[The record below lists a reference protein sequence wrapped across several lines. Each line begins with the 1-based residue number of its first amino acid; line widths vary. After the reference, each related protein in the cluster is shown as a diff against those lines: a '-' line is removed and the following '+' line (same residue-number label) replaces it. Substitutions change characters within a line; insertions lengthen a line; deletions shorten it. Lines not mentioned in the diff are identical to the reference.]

1 MTLNQKFKKQNTNM
15 KKQLT
20 FAILLF
26 SSLSGY
32 AQVTQVDLE
41 KEIKPLTQRVNTLQV
56 ENGKLKTDIGSL
68 NSKLSNTNKTLDS
81 LLIQTQENVNAIA
94 QTANELGIRI
104 KETGDKNK
112 GEITKVEKSLS
123 KNSLYGIIGVL
134 SAILLSGLLYWL
146 LSKKQKT
153 DKTDFDEQLKNK
165 TTELKKD
172 VYSQIENTKSELIT
186 ESAKLDF
193 QLLNLIE
200 KQLKVADKL
209 NATEPSTDHT
219 FHKNS
224 ANELQRIAN
233 YANTLPP
240 ESQEA
245 IALQGS
251 LGRLR
256 NYFNASD
263 YEITDFTG
271 KDYDERIPMR
281 MRETIFDESI
291 EVGKEIV
298 VKTWEPQIKFKNDII
313 QQAKIDTKYNK

>member
-1 MTLNQKFKKQNTNM
+1 MILNQKFKKQNTNM
-15 KKQLT
+15 KKHVT
-20 FAILLF
+20 FAILIF
-26 SSLSGY
+26 SSLIGFT
-32 AQVTQVDLE
+32 QVTQEDLE
-41 KEIKPLTQRVNTLQV
+41 RKIKPLTQSVYTLQV
-56 ENGKLKTDIGSL
+56 ENGKLRTELSIL
-68 NSKLSNTNKTLDS
+68 YSKFSSTNKTLDS
-81 LLIQTQENVNAIA
+81 LRIQTQENVNTIA

-104 KETGDKNK
+104 KETGDKNE
-112 GEITKVEKSLS
+112 GEITKISQSLS

-134 SAILLSGLLYWL
+134 SAIILSGLLYWL
-146 LSKKQKT
+146 LSRRQKT
-153 DKTDFDEQLKNK
+153 DKTDFNEQLKNK

-172 VYSQIENTKSELIT
+172 VFYQIENTKSELIT

-271 KDYDERIPMR
+271 KDYDERIPTR

-291 EVGKEIV
+291 ELGKEIV

>member
-1 MTLNQKFKKQNTNM
+1 M

-26 SSLSGY
+26 SSLSGFT
-32 AQVTQVDLE
+32 QVTQEDLE

-56 ENGKLKTDIGSL
+56 ENGKLKTDIGIL

-81 LLIQTQENVNAIA
+81 LRIQTQENVNAIA
-94 QTANELGIRI
+94 QTANELGFRI
-104 KETGDKNK
+104 KETGDKNE
-112 GEITKVEKSLS
+112 GEINKVEKSLS

-146 LSKKQKT
+146 LSKRQKT

-200 KQLKVADKL
+200 KQLKVADKI

-281 MRETIFDESI
+281 MRETIFDENI

>member
-1 MTLNQKFKKQNTNM
+1 M

-26 SSLSGY
+26 SSLSGFT
-32 AQVTQVDLE
+32 QVTQEDLE
-41 KEIKPLTQRVNTLQV
+41 KEIKPLTQRVNTLQG
-56 ENGKLKTDIGSL
+56 ENGKLKTDIGIL

-81 LLIQTQENVNAIA
+81 LRIQTQENVNAIA

-104 KETGDKNK
+104 KETGDKNE
-112 GEITKVEKSLS
+112 GEINKVEKSLS

-146 LSKKQKT
+146 LSKRQKT

>member
-26 SSLSGY
+26 SSLSGF
-32 AQVTQVDLE
+32 AQVTQENLE

-56 ENGKLKTDIGSL
+56 ENGKLKTDIGIL

-81 LLIQTQENVNAIA
+81 LRIQTQENVNAIA

-104 KETGDKNK
+104 KETGDKNE
-112 GEITKVEKSLS
+112 GEINKVEKSLS

>member
-26 SSLSGY
+26 SSLSGF
-32 AQVTQVDLE
+32 AQVTQENLE

-56 ENGKLKTDIGSL
+56 ENGKLKTDIGIL
-68 NSKLSNTNKTLDS
+68 NSKLSSTNKTLDS
-81 LLIQTQENVNAIA
+81 LRIQTQENVNAIA
-94 QTANELGIRI
+94 QTENKLGIRI
-104 KETGDKNK
+104 KETGDKNE
-112 GEITKVEKSLS
+112 GEINKVEKSLS

-146 LSKKQKT
+146 LSKRQKT

>member
-1 MTLNQKFKKQNTNM
+1 M
-15 KKQLT
+15 KKQIT
-20 FAILLF
+20 FALLLF
-26 SSLSGY
+26 SSLSVF
-32 AQVTQVDLE
+32 AQVTQEDLE
-41 KEIKPLTQRVNTLQV
+41 KAIKQLTQRVNILQV
-56 ENGKLKTDIGSL
+56 ENGKLKTDIGFL
-68 NSKLSNTNKTLDS
+68 NSKLSNTTKTLDS
-81 LLIQTQENVNAIA
+81 LRIQTQENVIAIA
-94 QTANELGIRI
+94 QTANELGIKI
-104 KETGDKNK
+104 KETGDKNE

-146 LSKKQKT
+146 LSKRQKT
-153 DKTDFDEQLKNK
+153 DKSDFDEQLKNK

-209 NATEPSTDHT
+209 NATETSTDHT

>member
-1 MTLNQKFKKQNTNM
+1 M
-15 KKQLT
+15 KKQITTSL
-20 FAILLF
+20 AILLF
-26 SSLSGY
+26 SSLGAF
-32 AQVTQVDLE
+32 AQVTQEDLD

-56 ENGKLKTDIGSL
+56 ENGKLKTDIGTL
-68 NSKLSNTNKTLDS
+68 NSKLSNTNKTIDS
-81 LLIQTQENVNAIA
+81 LRNQTQENVNAIA

-104 KETGDKNK
+104 KETGDKNE
-112 GEITKVEKSLS
+112 GEITRVSKSLS

-146 LSKKQKT
+146 LSKRQKT

-172 VYSQIENTKSELIT
+172 VYSHIENTKSELIT

-200 KQLKVADKL
+200 KQLMVADKL

-256 NYFNASD
+256 NYFNVSD

-281 MRETIFDESI
+281 MRETIFDEHI

>member
-26 SSLSGY
+26 SSLSGFT
-32 AQVTQVDLE
+32 QVTQENLE

-56 ENGKLKTDIGSL
+56 ENGKLKTDIGIL

-81 LLIQTQENVNAIA
+81 LRIQTQENVNAIA

-104 KETGDKNK
+104 KETGDKNE
-112 GEITKVEKSLS
+112 GEINKVEKSLS

-146 LSKKQKT
+146 LSKRQKT
-153 DKTDFDEQLKNK
+153 DKSDFDEQLKNK

>member
-1 MTLNQKFKKQNTNM
+1 M

-26 SSLSGY
+26 SSLSGFT
-32 AQVTQVDLE
+32 QVTQEDLE

-56 ENGKLKTDIGSL
+56 ENGKLKTDIGIL

-81 LLIQTQENVNAIA
+81 LRIQTQENVNAIA

-104 KETGDKNK
+104 KETGDKNE
-112 GEITKVEKSLS
+112 GEINKVEKSLS

-146 LSKKQKT
+146 LSKRQKT